1 MVHDPNKDLIQTDR
15 SRLIQRSSRCL
26 YFGLAGLIPLVG
38 IVPAVLAIR
47 LHHRVA
53 RDTGEIW
60 KPELIFTAWGIALLY
75 TWLGTWVWGMGGFL
89 LISGIG
95 FLLQAGAFWRVYQNP
110 SVLAWNPARH
120 RALLGIA
127 MAYAGLAG
135 LLLFGELVVGF
146 ELRDWSDY
154 F

>member
-1 MVHDPNKDLIQTDR
+1 MVPDPNEDLIRTDR
-15 SRLIQRSSRCL
+15 SRLIQRSSRCF
-26 YFGLAGLIPLVG
+26 YFGMVGLIPLVG

-53 RDTGEIW
+53 HDTGEIW
-60 KPELIFTAWGIALLY
+60 KPDLIFAAWGIALAYAFLY
-75 TWLGTWVWGMGGFL
+75 TWVWGLGGFL
-89 LISGIG
+89 LISAFG
-95 FLLQAGAFWRVYQNP
+95 FLLQAGAFFRVYRNP

-127 MAYAGLAG
+127 MAYSGLAG
-135 LLLFGELVVGF
+135 LLLLGELFAGF
-146 ELRDWSDY
+146 ELRDWSK